1 MNFTSLRLLCFY
13 SRQHLVL
20 ITAEPT
26 DEKHMIKKLGFS
38 LLLLVFLLPG
48 DLLAACASSITVNTG
63 VTDNWEVECTSEH
76 RAGSYA
82 KYYTF
87 TLTKSQSLIVDLESS
102 ANTYLFLLN
111 GSGQTGAVIDEDDD
125 SGTDD
130 NSQISIRLTRGTY
143 TIEATTFQPATTGEF
158 IVSIDASDSLPGDC
172 SSSISINTNVSGT
185 WVAECESENRDDS
198 YAKYYTFTL
207 ASSQEVTID
216 LESSTDTYLF
226 LLNGSGQTGTV
237 IAEDDDSGTGSDS
250 QIVRNLSAGTYTVEA
265 TTYASQTTGTFTVSV
280 NTAQAPPAG
289 CSKLIGTN
297 INEPG
302 IWEADCTSTN
312 RPGSYAKYYTFI
324 LTGSQEVTIDL
335 TSPTDTYLFLLNRSG
350 TVLSEDDDSGAG
362 SNAQIVRTLS
372 AGTYTVEATTF
383 ASATTG
389 TFVVSVNTPPTCTD
403 CPFQINSGLND
414 AWFNTATN
422 GQGFTIIV
430 FPEMKEMWV
439 AWFTYDVERPPDDV
453 NAILGDPG
461 HRWLTAQGPY
471 DEDTATLTIYVTEGG
486 VFDSPVPATS
496 TDPAGDGTL
505 VIEFVDCTEALAT
518 YEITSLDISGV
529 IPLERIVLDNV
540 PLCEV
545 LANP

>member
-1 MNFTSLRLLCFY
+1 LN
-13 SRQHLVL
+13 LVT
-20 ITAEPT
+20 IERT
-26 DEKHMIKKLGFS
+26 DEKHMIKKLGFG

-48 DLLAACASSITVNTG
+48 DLLAACASPPPTINTTESG
-63 VTDNWEVECTSEH
+63 TWEAGCESEH
-76 RAGSYA
+76 RDRANGTYYA

-87 TLTKSQSLIVDLESS
+87 TLTKSQSVIIDLVSS
-102 ANTYLFLLN
+102 TNTYLFLLN
-111 GSGQTGAVIDEDDD
+111 GSGQTVIAEDDD
-125 SGTDD
+125 SGTGTD
-130 NSQISIRLTRGTY
+130 SQIVIRLTQGTY
-143 TIEATTFQPATTGEF
+143 IIEATTFLASTTGDFDVF
-158 IVSIDASDSLPGDC
+158 IEAADSLPGDC

-185 WVAECESENRDDS
+185 WVAECESENRDAS

-207 ASSQEVTID
+207 ASSREVTID

-237 IAEDDDSGTGSDS
+237 IAQDDDSGTGTDA
-250 QIVRNLSAGTYTVEA
+250 QIVRTLSAGTYTVEA
-265 TTYASQTTGTFTVSV
+265 TTFASGTTGTFTVSV
-280 NTAQAPPAG
+280 NTAQAPPTG

-302 IWEADCTSTN
+302 IWEADCASTN

-335 TSPTDTYLFLLNRSG
+335 TSPTDTYLFLLNSSG
-350 TVLSEDDDSGAG
+350 TVLSVDDDSGAG
-362 SNAQIVRTLS
+362 SNSQIVRTLS

-430 FPEMKEMWV
+430 FPEIEEMWV

-496 TDPAGDGTL
+496 TDPDGDGTL

-518 YEITSLDISGV
+518 YEITSLDISGE

>member
-1 MNFTSLRLLCFY
+1 MNFISLRLLCFY
-13 SRQHLVL
+13 SMQDLIP
-20 ITAEPT
+20 ITAEQT

-63 VTDNWEVECTSEH
+63 VTDNWEVECTSEN

-87 TLTKSQSLIVDLESS
+87 TLTKSQSVIIDLESS
-102 ANTYLFLLN
+102 TDTYLFLLN

-130 NSQISIRLTRGTY
+130 NSQIAIRLTRGTY

-158 IVSIDASDSLPGDC
+158 VVSIDASDSFPGAC
-172 SSSISINTNVSGT
+172 SNSISIDTDVSGT
-185 WVAECESENRDDS
+185 WEADCTSAHRFDS

-207 ASSQEVTID
+207 MGSQEVTID

-237 IAEDDDSGTGSDS
+237 IAEDDDSGTGTDS
-250 QIVRNLSAGTYTVEA
+250 
-265 TTYASQTTGTFTVSV
+265 
-280 NTAQAPPAG
+280 
-289 CSKLIGTN
+289 
-297 INEPG
+297 
-302 IWEADCTSTN
+302 
-312 RPGSYAKYYTFI
+312 
-324 LTGSQEVTIDL
+324 
-335 TSPTDTYLFLLNRSG
+335 
-350 TVLSEDDDSGAG
+350 
-362 SNAQIVRTLS
+362 QIVRTLS

-383 ASATTG
+383 ASQTTG
-389 TFVVSVNTPPTCTD
+389 TFVVTVTTSSTCTD

-439 AWFTYDVERPPDDV
+439 AWFTYDIERPPDDV
-453 NAILGDPG
+453 TAILGDPG

-505 VIEFVDCTEALAT
+505 VIEFVDCTEAMAT
-518 YEITSLDISGV
+518 YEITSLDITGE
-529 IPLERIVLDNV
+529 IPLERIVSDNV